1 MGKGKE
7 VAQKAKVL
15 VQRLVTLIGRQRTVP
30 ITLQDPTGAIAYR
43 KKMDRIILFIHHSA
57 RPDQGEDVL
66 LV

>member
-30 ITLQDPTGAIAYR
+30 ITLQDPTGAIA
-43 KKMDRIILFIHHSA
+43 
-57 RPDQGEDVL
+57 
-66 LV
+66 